1 MSTRGW
7 TSKEINGPRGA
18 WTASAL
24 QRKGHPQRA
33 SVATNMR
40 FKDGRAYSR
49 EGTSVIF
56 TPSDGA
62 VSSMYNWISP
72 SANELVYLDGT
83 VAKRRRLSDGTP
95 ANLLTGLTTTQALSF
110 AELGPRLYFCGFTTA
125 NAGTIQARVW
135 DGASAVDSAFRAPLT
150 VTSITAVDGGAGQCT
165 RGLHYFGFIFQ
176 SRSGFAGKPSP
187 VNGSSVFVPASVT
200 LNAQQRT
207 VTLTITLDT
216 PADAGTGSAIYPIM
230 TRASNP
236 NIWYF
241 VPDAQ
246 ILNPTASAAGYVAA
260 FTISVSDEDL
270 AARAET
276 ADNQFNLL
284 TQTAGGSGPFT
295 PNFVAS
301 YGKRMA
307 YGVGNKVYFSDIDDP
322 QAVTEDFNVRQIA
335 GQQSIVAGVQFGQD
349 FYYFGDKWTARDSDN
364 GDAPATW
371 STPSSVSSSLG
382 APFPD
387 CIEWRTN
394 GPWMWI
400 ANPSGLYLF
409 NGAYPQYPISF
420 EQSDIW
426 ARINWAAGYCV
437 QIADDVTNLRV
448 HVAVPLDAATAPSH
462 VLVYDYGQGMAY
474 DRCDFSLDNFAA
486 ATFGSIRAVKESA
499 TNKTAVYIGPAAA
512 GRVLKLDTATHND
525 VHPTTGTATA
535 IGAVW
540 ESSYIRQPGELQ
552 AQTIRV
558 GNADLWIRGDGAL
571 THTWKGFDGTP
582 SVTPTVMSA
591 GCTVVTDLASTPGAV
606 YQAKADI
613 VSENCTFRFSMN
625 AVGAWFELSGFRP
638 YYRAGL
644 WTR

>member
-1 MSTRGW
+1 
-7 TSKEINGPRGA
+7 
-18 WTASAL
+18 
-24 QRKGHPQRA
+24 
-33 SVATNMR
+33 MR
-40 FKDGRAYSR
+40 YEHGVGYSR
-49 EGTSVIF
+49 EGTASVF
-56 TPSDGA
+56 ATTAGA
-62 VSSMYNWISP
+62 VTSMYNWLSP
-72 SANELVYLDGT
+72 TANELVYLDT
-83 VAKRRRLSDGTP
+83 TIAKRRRLSDGTT
-95 ANLLTGLTTTQALSF
+95 ANLLTGLTTTQALSC

-135 DGASAVDSAFRAPLT
+135 DGASAVDAAFRAPLT
-150 VTSITAVDGGAGQCT
+150 VTSITAADAGAGQCT

-236 NIWYF
+236 NVWYF
-241 VPDAQ
+241 VPDQ
-246 ILNPTASAAGYVAA
+246 SSVPPASTLGNVQV

-284 TQTAGGSGPFT
+284 TQTALGAGPFS
-295 PNFVAS
+295 PNFVAP

-322 QAVTEDFNVRQIA
+322 QAVTEDFNVRQIP
-335 GQQSIVAGVQFGQD
+335 GQQSITVGQQFGQD

-364 GDAPATW
+364 GDLPATW
-371 STPSSVSSSLG
+371 STPSSVSTALG

-394 GPWMWI
+394 GPWMWV

-426 ARINWAAGYCV
+426 ARINWAAGYCI

-448 HVAVPLDAATAPSH
+448 HVAVPLDAAIAPSH
-462 VLVYDYGQGMAY
+462 DLVYDYGQGMTY
-474 DRCDFSLDNFAA
+474 DRCDFSLDTFAA
-486 ATFGSIRAVKESA
+486 TTFGSIRAVKESA
-499 TNKTAVYIGPAAA
+499 TNKTAIYIGPAAA

-535 IGAVW
+535 IHPIW
-540 ESSYIRQPGELQ
+540 KSSYVRQPGELQ
-552 AQTIRV
+552 SQTVRLGGEDFWLR
-558 GNADLWIRGDGAL
+558 GNGAL
-571 THTWKGFDGTP
+571 THTWAGLDGTP
-582 SVTPTVMSA
+582 SVTPVVMSA
-591 GCTVVTDLASTPGAV
+591 GCTLVTDLSDAPGQV
-606 YQAKADI
+606 YQAKGDL
-613 VSENCTFRFSMN
+613 VSENFTVQFETN
-625 AVGAWFELSGFRP
+625 AVDAWFELSAIKP